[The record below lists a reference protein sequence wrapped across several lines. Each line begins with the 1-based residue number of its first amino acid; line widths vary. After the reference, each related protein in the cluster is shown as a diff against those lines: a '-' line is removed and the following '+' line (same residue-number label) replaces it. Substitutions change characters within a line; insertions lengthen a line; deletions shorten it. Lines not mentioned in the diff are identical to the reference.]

1 MGARITQ
8 GESQELRDAVS
19 RALAG
24 FLGALALLAGAASMI
39 GGTDHLE
46 LAWLDIRSIPDG
58 VSTGLLLVAG
68 CLWLLAALVPR
79 MGQVRRA
86 STVGVTLLMAAIALA
101 NAANVGWI
109 WGHGRVRT
117 GFPVPLSLLLGAGLL
132 WMAGRIWR
140 AGTTDQR
147 ASLPVVIAC
156 TMSFALIWPLLQILT
171 LGRSDYRR
179 PADVAVVLGAR
190 VYADGRLSEAVGDRV
205 RTAVELYRE
214 GWVGGLIMSGGPGDG
229 AIHETEAMRDAAIR
243 AGVPAAAIRLDREG
257 LNTRATAAN
266 TIRMVGMGGGRMLA
280 VSEFYHLPRIRLAYA
295 VEGWEVCTVPAR
307 PLHAARWFPLTSL
320 IREVPA
326 YWLYY
331 FRSVLPGSR
340 QAIPAIIPALRPGS
354 PFQSHTPS
362 HAQAHAH
369 PSRDQCHPGPRR
381 ASFAHPDC

>member
-1 MGARITQ
+1 MGATITE

-24 FLGALALLAGAASMI
+24 FLGALSLLAVMASMV

-46 LAWLDIRSIPDG
+46 LAWLDIRSLPDG
-58 VSTGLLLVAG
+58 VATGLLLVAG
-68 CLWLLAALVPR
+68 CLWVLAALLPR
-79 MGQVRRA
+79 MGQVRRT
-86 STVGVTLLMAAIALA
+86 STVGVTLLIAGIALA
-101 NAANVGWI
+101 NAANVGRI
-109 WGHGRVRT
+109 WAIGSVQT

-140 AGTTDQR
+140 AGIADRPASGLVVLAWTTV
-147 ASLPVVIAC
+147 LAC
-156 TMSFALIWPLLQILT
+156 LWPLMQILT

-190 VYADGRLSEAVGDRV
+190 VYADGGLSEAVGDRV
-205 RTAVELYRE
+205 RTAVELYRD

-266 TIRMVGMGGGRMLA
+266 TVRMVGQGGGRLLA

-295 VEGWEVCTVPAR
+295 VEGMEVCTVPAR
-307 PLHAARWFPLTSL
+307 PRHAARWLPLASL

-331 FRSVLPGSR
+331 FRSVLPGDRSATATTR
-340 QAIPAIIPALRPGS
+340 PVVGPGS